1 MSCREGV
8 AMKMETFKEF
18 SFEAAH
24 KIPPH
29 SDVHGH
35 SFRVAVVVGG
45 ETDDNF
51 GWSLSLYELEEKT
64 EAVRLALDHKYLN
77 AIDGLSVPS
86 LENLARWIWDRLA
99 PDVPRLQQIRVER
112 GVPGYA
118 EGCSYRGEARGAYAD
133 A

>member
-1 MSCREGV
+1 
-8 AMKMETFKEF
+8 MKMETFKEF

-24 KIPPH
+24 QIPPH

-35 SFRVAVVVGG
+35 SFRVAVVVSG
-45 ETDDNF
+45 ESDGNF
-51 GWSLSLYELEEKT
+51 GWSVSLYDLEEKT

-86 LENLARWIWDRLA
+86 LENLARWIWERLA
-99 PDVPRLQQIRVER
+99 PEVPGLERIKVER
-112 GVPGYA
+112 GVPGYS

>member
-1 MSCREGV
+1 M
-8 AMKMETFKEF
+8 METFKEF

-24 KIPPH
+24 AIPPH

-35 SFRVAVVVGG
+35 SFRVSVVVCGQAD
-45 ETDDNF
+45 TNF
-51 GWSLSLYELEEKT
+51 GWAVSLYDLEERT

-86 LENLARWIWDRLA
+86 LENVARWIWDRLA
-99 PDVPRLQQIRVER
+99 PDVPGLERITVER
-112 GVPGYA
+112 GMPGHA
-118 EGCSYRGEARGAYAD
+118 EGASYRGEAQRAYAD